1 MNADSAR
8 HEVFGDSLAC
18 EEVRPA
24 AFIPGAL
31 SPAAARTAC
40 LRGESLLRSLAV
52 VEDSRGDETD
62 EHSASDVVLHRIEAK
77 LDLLTALVASRFAEH
92 FDPRR
97 PLRWSSLG
105 ACLEVDD
112 AVAPGT
118 GGALRVQP
126 SDWLPETLLLPATV
140 VASVAHGRGQQLWL
154 RFGPLTPALES
165 ALARHLFRVHRR
177 AIAES
182 RRVR

>member
-1 MNADSAR
+1 MNADNAR
-8 HEVFGDSLAC
+8 DEVFGDSLAC

-24 AFIPGAL
+24 AFVAGAL
-31 SPAAARTAC
+31 SPAAARSAC

-52 VEDSRGDETD
+52 VEDSRSDDTD
-62 EHSASDVVLHRIEAK
+62 EHSAADVVLHRIEAK
-77 LDLLTALVASRFAEH
+77 LDLLTALVASRFGEH

-112 AVAPGT
+112 VVAPGT
-118 GGALRVQP
+118 AGALRVQP
-126 SDWLPETLLLPATV
+126 SDWLPEALLLPATV
-140 VASVAHGRGQQLWL
+140 LAGVEHGQGRQLWL

-165 ALARHLFRVHRR
+165 ALERHLFRVHRR

-182 RRVR
+182 RRIR